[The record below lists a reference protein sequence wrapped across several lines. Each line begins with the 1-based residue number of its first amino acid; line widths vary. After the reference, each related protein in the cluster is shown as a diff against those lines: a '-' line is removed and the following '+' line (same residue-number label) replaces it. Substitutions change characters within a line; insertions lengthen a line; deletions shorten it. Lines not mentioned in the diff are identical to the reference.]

1 MRESEYRRNDKKP
14 QGKFIVRRDETLSAV
29 FGVLIFVALGIG
41 FGKIVG
47 VDSANDRAIQN
58 YRLNQLPRQMEERLA
73 KLRERDLPE
82 DRFNA
87 EAQRVYAALYKDA
100 MKARP
105 TLSAN
110 DRSRWATIRAL
121 VEKDARVYRFTPV
134 MKESEKEARAQ
145 ELAADASG
153 EAPEFRYLPSEIL
166 VNCEAEC
173 PEKFDSSK
181 IQGKRYAKKLVPYAI
196 DKTWETPGWDS
207 IDVVKHGLPDE
218 KWDPS
223 NPASGYLYS
232 SKPPLLPTVMAAPY
246 WVLNRVFGLS
256 LKEKPFLTARI
267 LLVIYN
273 LLPLGIAFCC
283 LARII
288 NLLGKSNWSKIFAFA
303 AAIFG
308 FFTLT
313 YVATLNNH
321 VPGFASISIALWAA
335 CEILC
340 LQRNGWFRFFCAGF
354 FGAFAVACDLP
365 SLAFAGLLCLALLVK
380 RPVKTIFVA
389 IPSGLVVAAAFFAT
403 NYVAHNTFVPAYAH
417 KRDHVALE
425 QTLSAGKENDET
437 LVAAAGLFDDKD
449 WYVYVYYPA
458 GRPRVP
464 SSAIISHWAN
474 RTGIDRGEPSKA
486 RYAFHST
493 VGLRGVFS
501 LTPIW
506 LLSLYGIILWIL
518 FGFEGSVRDLV
529 VKYECLG
536 GPRYGD
542 DDSDESDDDD
552 LDEYPDYYVER
563 ENDPDYDPDYDC
575 EYVDK
580 SERHV
585 RRSKRVSPF
594 RNRQSAFYFRIERD
608 KTEKALKTIRGFART
623 LAFIAATLT
632 VVFFVFFLTRDQG
645 DRNYGGICCCPRWFF
660 PLAPIL
666 IPCMLPALELFKGS
680 KITRAIAYLL
690 LFWSVVSAFYPTWNP
705 WISPWLYQL
714 AVDGGLFQPY

>member
-1 MRESEYRRNDKKP
+1 MRENEYRLYHKKP
-14 QGKFIVRRDETLSAV
+14 RGKLVVRRDEALSAV

-47 VDSANDRAIQN
+47 VESANDRAIQN

-82 DRFNA
+82 ERLEE
-87 EAQRVYAALYKDA
+87 EAKRIYAALYKDA

-134 MKESEKEARAQ
+134 MKDAEKEARAK
-145 ELAADASG
+145 ELAADATG
-153 EAPEFRYLPSEIL
+153 EAPGFRYLPGEIL
-166 VNCEAEC
+166 VNCEADC
-173 PEKFDSSK
+173 PEKFDATK
-181 IQGKRYAKKLVPYAI
+181 IQGTRYVKQIVPYAI
-196 DKTWETPGWDS
+196 DKAWETPGWDS

-256 LKEKPFLTARI
+256 LKKDPFLTARI
-267 LLVIYN
+267 LLVLYN

-283 LARII
+283 LARVI
-288 NLLGKSNWSKIFAFA
+288 NLLGESNWSKIFAFA
-303 AAIFG
+303 SAIFG

-340 LQRNGWFRFFCAGF
+340 LRRNGWFRFFCAGF

-365 SLAFAGLLCLALLVK
+365 SAAFAGLLCLALLIK
-380 RPVKTIFVA
+380 RPGKTLFVA

-403 NYVAHNTFVPAYAH
+403 NYIAHNTFVPAYAH

-425 QTLSAGKENDET
+425 QTLSAGKENDQEF
-437 LVAAAGLFDDKD
+437 AAAAQLFDDKD

-464 SSAIISHWAN
+464 KSATISHWAN

-493 VGLRGVFS
+493 IGLRGVFS

-506 LLSLYGIILWIL
+506 LLSLCGVLIWIL
-518 FGFEGSVRDLV
+518 GGFPSNPPVEFENSPYRKHAYSD
-529 VKYECLG
+529 YCSRRLG
-536 GPRYGD
+536 ET
-542 DDSDESDDDD
+542 S
-552 LDEYPDYYVER
+552 
-563 ENDPDYDPDYDC
+563 
-575 EYVDK
+575 
-580 SERHV
+580 SEI
-585 RRSKRVSPF
+585 P
-594 RNRQSAFYFRIERD
+594 Q
-608 KTEKALKTIRGFART
+608 KAKKEIGTFAWI
-623 LAFIAATLT
+623 LALIAATLT

-666 IPCMLPALELFKGS
+666 IPCMLPALELCKEW

-714 AVDGGLFQPY
+714 AVDGGYFQPY

>member
-1 MRESEYRRNDKKP
+1 MRESEYRRNDKKS

-58 YRLNQLPRQMEERLA
+58 YRLNQIPRQMEERLA

-82 DRFNA
+82 ERINE
-87 EAQRVYAALYKDA
+87 EAKRIYAALYKDA

-145 ELAADASG
+145 ELAADSPG
-153 EAPEFRYLPSEIL
+153 EAPGFRYLPSEIL

-173 PEKFDSSK
+173 PERFDSTK

-256 LKEKPFLTARI
+256 LKKDPFLTTRI
-267 LLVIYN
+267 LLVLYN

-321 VPGFASISIALWAA
+321 VPGFVSISIALWAA

-340 LQRNGWFRFFCAGF
+340 LKRDGWFRFFCAGF

-365 SLAFAGLLCLALLVK
+365 SLAFAGLLCLALLIK
-380 RPVKTIFVA
+380 RPGKTLFVA

-425 QTLSAGKENDET
+425 QTLSAGKENDEAI
-437 LVAAAGLFDDKD
+437 VAAAELFDDKD

-464 SSAIISHWAN
+464 SSAMISHWAN
-474 RTGIDRGEPSKA
+474 RSGIDRGEPSKA

-506 LLSLYGIILWIL
+506 LLSLFGILIWL
-518 FGFEGSVRDLV
+518 FANDKISQSESPVECEG
-529 VKYECLG
+529 
-536 GPRYGD
+536 P
-542 DDSDESDDDD
+542 DDS
-552 LDEYPDYYVER
+552 
-563 ENDPDYDPDYDC
+563 
-575 EYVDK
+575 
-580 SERHV
+580 
-585 RRSKRVSPF
+585 
-594 RNRQSAFYFRIERD
+594 QI
-608 KTEKALKTIRGFART
+608 EKAHRAIRGFART
-623 LAFIAATLT
+623 LALIAATLT

-666 IPCMLPALELFKGS
+666 IPCMLPALEVVRES
-680 KITRAIAYLL
+680 KIRRAIAYLL
-690 LFWSVVSAFYPTWNP
+690 LFWSVVSASYPTWSP
-705 WISPWLYQL
+705 WVSPWLYQL
-714 AVDGGLFQPY
+714 AVDGGFFQPY

>member
-1 MRESEYRRNDKKP
+1 MRESEDRRDNKKP
-14 QGKFIVRRDETLSAV
+14 QGKLVVRRDEALSAV
-29 FGVLIFVALGIG
+29 FGVLIVVAMGIG

-47 VDSANDRAIQN
+47 VESANDRAIQN

-82 DRFNA
+82 ERIDE
-87 EAQRVYAALYKDA
+87 EAKRIYAALYKDA

-121 VEKDARVYRFTPV
+121 VEKEARVYRFAPV
-134 MKESEKEARAQ
+134 MSDAEKEARAQ

-153 EAPEFRYLPSEIL
+153 EAPGFRYLPGEIL
-166 VNCEAEC
+166 VNCEADC
-173 PEKFDSSK
+173 PEKIDSSK

-207 IDVVKHGLPDE
+207 IDVVKHALPDE

-256 LKEKPFLTARI
+256 LKKDPFLTTRI
-267 LLVIYN
+267 LLVLYN

-283 LARII
+283 LARVI
-288 NLLGKSNWSKIFAFA
+288 NLLGRSNWSKIFAFA
-303 AAIFG
+303 SAIFG

-340 LQRNGWFRFFCAGF
+340 LGRNDPFRFFCAGF

-365 SLAFAGLLCLALLVK
+365 TLAFAGLLCLILLFK
-380 RPVKTIFVA
+380 RPGKTLLVA

-403 NYVAHNTFVPAYAH
+403 NYIAHNTFVPAYAH

-425 QTLSAGKENDET
+425 QTLGAGKENDQEF
-437 LVAAAGLFDDKD
+437 VAAAQLFDDKD

-464 SSAIISHWAN
+464 KSAIVSHWAN
-474 RTGIDRGEPSKA
+474 RNGIDRGEPSKA

-493 VGLRGVFS
+493 IGLRGVFS

-506 LLSLYGIILWIL
+506 LLSLYGVLIWM
-518 FGFEGSVRDLV
+518 
-529 VKYECLG
+529 LG
-536 GPRYGD
+536 GFQLFPSESSVEYAENP
-542 DDSDESDDDD
+542 DSTN
-552 LDEYPDYYVER
+552 R
-563 ENDPDYDPDYDC
+563 R
-575 EYVDK
+575 
-580 SERHV
+580 SERSGGK
-585 RRSKRVSPF
+585 RSEVVEAR
-594 RNRQSAFYFRIERD
+594 
-608 KTEKALKTIRGFART
+608 KAIGSFAWS

-666 IPCMLPALELFKGS
+666 IPCMLPALESIRNS
-680 KITRAIAYLL
+680 KLGRAIAYLL

-714 AVDGGLFQPY
+714 AVDGGFFKPY

>member
-58 YRLNQLPRQMEERLA
+58 YRLNQIPRQMEERLA

-82 DRFNA
+82 ERINE
-87 EAQRVYAALYKDA
+87 EAKRIYAALYKDA

-145 ELAADASG
+145 ELAAGAPG
-153 EAPEFRYLPSEIL
+153 EAPGFRYLPSEIL

-173 PEKFDSSK
+173 PERFDSTK

-256 LKEKPFLTARI
+256 LKKDPFLTTRI
-267 LLVIYN
+267 LLVLYN

-321 VPGFASISIALWAA
+321 VPGFVSISIALWAA

-340 LQRNGWFRFFCAGF
+340 LKRDGWFRFFCAGF

-365 SLAFAGLLCLALLVK
+365 SLAFAGLLCLALLIK
-380 RPVKTIFVA
+380 RPGKTLFVA

-425 QTLSAGKENDET
+425 QTLSAGKENDEA
-437 LVAAAGLFDDKD
+437 LVAAAELFDDKD

-506 LLSLYGIILWIL
+506 LLSLFGILIWL
-518 FGFEGSVRDLV
+518 FANDKISQSESPVECEG
-529 VKYECLG
+529 
-536 GPRYGD
+536 P
-542 DDSDESDDDD
+542 DDS
-552 LDEYPDYYVER
+552 
-563 ENDPDYDPDYDC
+563 
-575 EYVDK
+575 
-580 SERHV
+580 
-585 RRSKRVSPF
+585 
-594 RNRQSAFYFRIERD
+594 QI
-608 KTEKALKTIRGFART
+608 EKARRAIRGFART

-666 IPCMLPALELFKGS
+666 IPCMLPALEVVRES
-680 KITRAIAYLL
+680 KIRRAIAYLL
-690 LFWSVVSAFYPTWNP
+690 LFWSVVSAFYPTWSP
-705 WISPWLYQL
+705 WVSPWLYQL
-714 AVDGGLFQPY
+714 AVDGGFFQPY

>member
-1 MRESEYRRNDKKP
+1 MRESEYRRNDKKS

-58 YRLNQLPRQMEERLA
+58 YRLNQIPRQMEERLA

-82 DRFNA
+82 ERINE
-87 EAQRVYAALYKDA
+87 EAKRIYAALYKDA

-153 EAPEFRYLPSEIL
+153 EAPGFRYLPSEIL

-173 PEKFDSSK
+173 SERFDSTK

-223 NPASGYLYS
+223 NPTSGYLYS

-256 LKEKPFLTARI
+256 LKKDPFLTTRI
-267 LLVIYN
+267 LLVLYN

-321 VPGFASISIALWAA
+321 VPGFVSISIALWAA

-340 LQRNGWFRFFCAGF
+340 LKRDGWFRFFCAGF

-365 SLAFAGLLCLALLVK
+365 SLAFAGLLCLALLIK
-380 RPVKTIFVA
+380 RPGKTLFVA

-425 QTLSAGKENDET
+425 QTLSAGKENDEAI
-437 LVAAAGLFDDKD
+437 VAAAELFDDKD

-464 SSAIISHWAN
+464 SSAMISHWAN
-474 RTGIDRGEPSKA
+474 RSGIDRGEPSKA

-506 LLSLYGIILWIL
+506 LLSLFGILIWL
-518 FGFEGSVRDLV
+518 FANDKISQSESPVECEG
-529 VKYECLG
+529 
-536 GPRYGD
+536 P
-542 DDSDESDDDD
+542 DDS
-552 LDEYPDYYVER
+552 
-563 ENDPDYDPDYDC
+563 
-575 EYVDK
+575 
-580 SERHV
+580 
-585 RRSKRVSPF
+585 
-594 RNRQSAFYFRIERD
+594 QI
-608 KTEKALKTIRGFART
+608 EKAHRAIRGFART
-623 LAFIAATLT
+623 LALIAATLT

-666 IPCMLPALELFKGS
+666 IPCMLPALEVVRES
-680 KITRAIAYLL
+680 KIRRAIAYLL
-690 LFWSVVSAFYPTWNP
+690 LFWSVVSAFYPTWSP
-705 WISPWLYQL
+705 WVSPWLYQL
-714 AVDGGLFQPY
+714 AVDGGFFQPY

>member
-58 YRLNQLPRQMEERLA
+58 YRLNQIPRQMEERLA

-82 DRFNA
+82 ERINE
-87 EAQRVYAALYKDA
+87 EAKRIYAALYKDA

-145 ELAADASG
+145 ELAADAPG
-153 EAPEFRYLPSEIL
+153 EAPGFRYLPSEIL

-173 PEKFDSSK
+173 PERFDSTK

-256 LKEKPFLTARI
+256 LKKDPFLTTRI
-267 LLVIYN
+267 LLVLYN

-321 VPGFASISIALWAA
+321 VPGFVSISIALWAA

-340 LQRNGWFRFFCAGF
+340 LKRDGWFRFFCAGF

-365 SLAFAGLLCLALLVK
+365 SLAFAGLLCLALLIK
-380 RPVKTIFVA
+380 RPGKTLFVA

-425 QTLSAGKENDET
+425 QTLSAGKENDEA
-437 LVAAAGLFDDKD
+437 LVAAAELFDDKD

-464 SSAIISHWAN
+464 SSAMISHWAN
-474 RTGIDRGEPSKA
+474 RSGIDRGEPSKA

-506 LLSLYGIILWIL
+506 LLSLCGILIWL
-518 FGFEGSVRDLV
+518 FTDDKISQSESPVECEG
-529 VKYECLG
+529 
-536 GPRYGD
+536 P
-542 DDSDESDDDD
+542 DDS
-552 LDEYPDYYVER
+552 
-563 ENDPDYDPDYDC
+563 
-575 EYVDK
+575 
-580 SERHV
+580 
-585 RRSKRVSPF
+585 
-594 RNRQSAFYFRIERD
+594 QI
-608 KTEKALKTIRGFART
+608 EKAHRAIRGFART
-623 LAFIAATLT
+623 LALIAATLT

-666 IPCMLPALELFKGS
+666 IPCMLPALEVVRES
-680 KITRAIAYLL
+680 KIRRAIAYLL
-690 LFWSVVSAFYPTWNP
+690 LFWSVVSAFYPTWSP
-705 WISPWLYQL
+705 WVSPWLYQL
-714 AVDGGLFQPY
+714 AVDGGFFQPY

>member
-58 YRLNQLPRQMEERLA
+58 YRLNQIPRQMEERLA

-82 DRFNA
+82 ERINE
-87 EAQRVYAALYKDA
+87 EAKRIYAALYKDA

-145 ELAADASG
+145 ELAADAPG
-153 EAPEFRYLPSEIL
+153 EAPGFRYLPSEIL

-173 PEKFDSSK
+173 PERFDSTK

-256 LKEKPFLTARI
+256 LKKDPFLTTRI
-267 LLVIYN
+267 LLVLYN

-321 VPGFASISIALWAA
+321 VPGFVSISIALWAA

-340 LQRNGWFRFFCAGF
+340 LKRDGWFRFFCAGF

-365 SLAFAGLLCLALLVK
+365 SLAFAGLLCLALLIK
-380 RPVKTIFVA
+380 RPGKTLFVA

-425 QTLSAGKENDET
+425 QTLSAGKENGEA
-437 LVAAAGLFDDKD
+437 LVAAAELFDDKD

-464 SSAIISHWAN
+464 SSAMISHWAN
-474 RTGIDRGEPSKA
+474 RSGIDRGEPSKA

-506 LLSLYGIILWIL
+506 LLSLFGILIWL
-518 FGFEGSVRDLV
+518 FANDKISQSESPVECEG
-529 VKYECLG
+529 
-536 GPRYGD
+536 
-542 DDSDESDDDD
+542 
-552 LDEYPDYYVER
+552 PD
-563 ENDPDYDPDYDC
+563 
-575 EYVDK
+575 
-580 SERHV
+580 
-585 RRSKRVSPF
+585 VS
-594 RNRQSAFYFRIERD
+594 QI
-608 KTEKALKTIRGFART
+608 EKAHRAIRGFART
-623 LAFIAATLT
+623 LALIAATLT

-666 IPCMLPALELFKGS
+666 IPCMLPALEVVRES
-680 KITRAIAYLL
+680 KIRRAIAYLL
-690 LFWSVVSAFYPTWNP
+690 LFWSVVSAFYPTWSP
-705 WISPWLYQL
+705 WVSPWLYQL
-714 AVDGGLFQPY
+714 AVDGGFFQPY

>member
-1 MRESEYRRNDKKP
+1 MRESEYRRNDKKS

-58 YRLNQLPRQMEERLA
+58 YRLNQIPRQMEERLA

-82 DRFNA
+82 ERINE
-87 EAQRVYAALYKDA
+87 EAKRIYAALYKDA

-145 ELAADASG
+145 ELAADSPG
-153 EAPEFRYLPSEIL
+153 EAPGFRYLPSEIL

-173 PEKFDSSK
+173 PERFDSTK

-256 LKEKPFLTARI
+256 LKKDPFLTTRI
-267 LLVIYN
+267 LLVLYN

-321 VPGFASISIALWAA
+321 VPGFVSISIALWAA

-340 LQRNGWFRFFCAGF
+340 LKRDGWFRFFCAGF

-365 SLAFAGLLCLALLVK
+365 SLAFAGLLCLALLIK
-380 RPVKTIFVA
+380 RPGKTLFVA

-425 QTLSAGKENDET
+425 QTLSAGKENDEA
-437 LVAAAGLFDDKD
+437 LVAAAELFDDKD

-464 SSAIISHWAN
+464 SSAMISHWAN
-474 RTGIDRGEPSKA
+474 RSGIDRGEPSKA

-506 LLSLYGIILWIL
+506 LLSLFGILIWL
-518 FGFEGSVRDLV
+518 FANDKISQSESPVECEG
-529 VKYECLG
+529 
-536 GPRYGD
+536 P
-542 DDSDESDDDD
+542 DDS
-552 LDEYPDYYVER
+552 
-563 ENDPDYDPDYDC
+563 
-575 EYVDK
+575 
-580 SERHV
+580 
-585 RRSKRVSPF
+585 
-594 RNRQSAFYFRIERD
+594 QI
-608 KTEKALKTIRGFART
+608 EKAHRAIRGFART
-623 LAFIAATLT
+623 LALIAATLT

-666 IPCMLPALELFKGS
+666 IPCMLPALEVVRES
-680 KITRAIAYLL
+680 KIRRAIAYLL
-690 LFWSVVSAFYPTWNP
+690 LFWSVVSASYPTWSP
-705 WISPWLYQL
+705 WVSPWLYQL
-714 AVDGGLFQPY
+714 AVDGGFFQPY

>member
-58 YRLNQLPRQMEERLA
+58 YRLNQIPRQMEERLA

-82 DRFNA
+82 ERINE
-87 EAQRVYAALYKDA
+87 EAKRIYAALYKDA

-145 ELAADASG
+145 ELAADAPG
-153 EAPEFRYLPSEIL
+153 EAPGFRYLPSEIL

-173 PEKFDSSK
+173 PERFDSTK

-256 LKEKPFLTARI
+256 LKKDPFLTTRI
-267 LLVIYN
+267 LLVLYN

-321 VPGFASISIALWAA
+321 VPGFVSISIALWAA

-340 LQRNGWFRFFCAGF
+340 LKRDGWFRFFCAGF

-365 SLAFAGLLCLALLVK
+365 SLAFAGLLCLALLIK
-380 RPVKTIFVA
+380 RPGKTLFVA

-425 QTLSAGKENDET
+425 QTLSAGKENDEA
-437 LVAAAGLFDDKD
+437 LVAAAELFDDKD

-464 SSAIISHWAN
+464 SSAMISHWAN
-474 RTGIDRGEPSKA
+474 RSGIDRGEPSKA

-506 LLSLYGIILWIL
+506 LLSLFGILIWL
-518 FGFEGSVRDLV
+518 FANDKISQSESPVECEG
-529 VKYECLG
+529 
-536 GPRYGD
+536 P
-542 DDSDESDDDD
+542 DDS
-552 LDEYPDYYVER
+552 
-563 ENDPDYDPDYDC
+563 
-575 EYVDK
+575 
-580 SERHV
+580 
-585 RRSKRVSPF
+585 
-594 RNRQSAFYFRIERD
+594 QI
-608 KTEKALKTIRGFART
+608 EKAHRAIRGFART
-623 LAFIAATLT
+623 LALIAATLT

-666 IPCMLPALELFKGS
+666 IPCMLPALEVVRES
-680 KITRAIAYLL
+680 KIRRAIAYLL
-690 LFWSVVSAFYPTWNP
+690 LFWSVVSAFYPTWSP
-705 WISPWLYQL
+705 WVSPWLYQL
-714 AVDGGLFQPY
+714 AVDGGFFQPY

>member
-58 YRLNQLPRQMEERLA
+58 YRLNQIPRQMEERLA

-82 DRFNA
+82 ERINE
-87 EAQRVYAALYKDA
+87 EAKRIYAALYKDA

-145 ELAADASG
+145 ELAADAPG
-153 EAPEFRYLPSEIL
+153 EAPGFRYLPSEIL

-173 PEKFDSSK
+173 PERFDSTK

-207 IDVVKHGLPDE
+207 IDVVKHALPDE
-218 KWDPS
+218 KWAPS

-256 LKEKPFLTARI
+256 LKKDPFLTTRI
-267 LLVIYN
+267 LLVLYN

-321 VPGFASISIALWAA
+321 VPGFVSISIALWAA

-340 LQRNGWFRFFCAGF
+340 LKRDGWFRFFCAGF

-365 SLAFAGLLCLALLVK
+365 SLAFAGLLCLALLIK
-380 RPVKTIFVA
+380 RPGKTLFVA

-425 QTLSAGKENDET
+425 QTLSAGKENDEA
-437 LVAAAGLFDDKD
+437 LVAAAELFDDKD

-464 SSAIISHWAN
+464 SSAMISHWAN
-474 RTGIDRGEPSKA
+474 RSGIDRGEPSKA

-506 LLSLYGIILWIL
+506 LLSLFGILIWL
-518 FGFEGSVRDLV
+518 FANDKISQSESPVECEG
-529 VKYECLG
+529 
-536 GPRYGD
+536 P
-542 DDSDESDDDD
+542 DDS
-552 LDEYPDYYVER
+552 
-563 ENDPDYDPDYDC
+563 
-575 EYVDK
+575 
-580 SERHV
+580 
-585 RRSKRVSPF
+585 
-594 RNRQSAFYFRIERD
+594 QI
-608 KTEKALKTIRGFART
+608 EKAHRAIRGFART
-623 LAFIAATLT
+623 LALIAATLT

-666 IPCMLPALELFKGS
+666 IPCMLPALEVVRES
-680 KITRAIAYLL
+680 KIRRAIAYLL
-690 LFWSVVSAFYPTWNP
+690 LFWSVVSAFYPTWSP
-705 WISPWLYQL
+705 WVSPWLYQL
-714 AVDGGLFQPY
+714 AVDGGFFQPY

>member
-58 YRLNQLPRQMEERLA
+58 YRLNQIPRQMEERLA

-82 DRFNA
+82 GRINE
-87 EAQRVYAALYKDA
+87 EAKRIYAALYKDA

-145 ELAADASG
+145 ELAADAPG
-153 EAPEFRYLPSEIL
+153 EAPGFRYLPSEIL

-173 PEKFDSSK
+173 PERFDSTK

-256 LKEKPFLTARI
+256 LKKDPFLTTRI
-267 LLVIYN
+267 LLVLYN

-321 VPGFASISIALWAA
+321 VPGFVSISIALWAA

-340 LQRNGWFRFFCAGF
+340 LKRDGWFRFFCAGF

-365 SLAFAGLLCLALLVK
+365 SLAFAGLLCLALLIK
-380 RPVKTIFVA
+380 RPGKTLFVA

-425 QTLSAGKENDET
+425 QTLSAGKENDEA
-437 LVAAAGLFDDKD
+437 LVAAAELFDDKD

-464 SSAIISHWAN
+464 SSAMISHWAN
-474 RTGIDRGEPSKA
+474 RSGIDRGEPSKA

-506 LLSLYGIILWIL
+506 LLSLFGILIWL
-518 FGFEGSVRDLV
+518 FANDKISQSESPVECEG
-529 VKYECLG
+529 
-536 GPRYGD
+536 P
-542 DDSDESDDDD
+542 DDS
-552 LDEYPDYYVER
+552 
-563 ENDPDYDPDYDC
+563 
-575 EYVDK
+575 
-580 SERHV
+580 
-585 RRSKRVSPF
+585 
-594 RNRQSAFYFRIERD
+594 QI
-608 KTEKALKTIRGFART
+608 EKAHRAIRGFART
-623 LAFIAATLT
+623 LALIAATLT

-666 IPCMLPALELFKGS
+666 IPCMLPALEVVRES
-680 KITRAIAYLL
+680 KIRRAIAYLL
-690 LFWSVVSAFYPTWNP
+690 LFWSVVSAFYPTWSP
-705 WISPWLYQL
+705 WVSPWLYQL
-714 AVDGGLFQPY
+714 AVDGGFFQPY

>member
-58 YRLNQLPRQMEERLA
+58 YRLNQIPRQMEERLA

-82 DRFNA
+82 ERINE
-87 EAQRVYAALYKDA
+87 EAKRIYAALYKDA

-145 ELAADASG
+145 ELADDAPG
-153 EAPEFRYLPSEIL
+153 EAPGFRYLPSEIL

-173 PEKFDSSK
+173 PERFDSTK

-256 LKEKPFLTARI
+256 LKKDPFLTTRI
-267 LLVIYN
+267 LLVLYN

-321 VPGFASISIALWAA
+321 VPGFVSISIALWAA

-340 LQRNGWFRFFCAGF
+340 LKRDGWFRFFCAGF

-365 SLAFAGLLCLALLVK
+365 SLAFAGLLCLALLIK
-380 RPVKTIFVA
+380 RPGKTLFVA

-425 QTLSAGKENDET
+425 QTLSAGKENDEA
-437 LVAAAGLFDDKD
+437 LVAAAELFDDKD

-464 SSAIISHWAN
+464 SSAMISHWAN
-474 RTGIDRGEPSKA
+474 RSGIDRGEPSKA

-506 LLSLYGIILWIL
+506 LLSLFGILIWL
-518 FGFEGSVRDLV
+518 FANDKISQSESPVECEG
-529 VKYECLG
+529 
-536 GPRYGD
+536 P
-542 DDSDESDDDD
+542 DDS
-552 LDEYPDYYVER
+552 
-563 ENDPDYDPDYDC
+563 
-575 EYVDK
+575 
-580 SERHV
+580 
-585 RRSKRVSPF
+585 
-594 RNRQSAFYFRIERD
+594 QI
-608 KTEKALKTIRGFART
+608 EKAHRAIRGFART
-623 LAFIAATLT
+623 LALIAATLT

-666 IPCMLPALELFKGS
+666 IPCMLPALEVVRES
-680 KITRAIAYLL
+680 KIRRAIAYLL
-690 LFWSVVSAFYPTWNP
+690 LFWSVVSAFYPTWSP
-705 WISPWLYQL
+705 WVSPWLYQL
-714 AVDGGLFQPY
+714 AVDGGFFQPY

>member
-58 YRLNQLPRQMEERLA
+58 YRLNQIPRQMEERLA

-82 DRFNA
+82 ERINE
-87 EAQRVYAALYKDA
+87 EAKRIYAALYKDA

-145 ELAADASG
+145 ELAADAPE
-153 EAPEFRYLPSEIL
+153 EAPGFRYLPSEIL

-173 PEKFDSSK
+173 PERFDSTK

-246 WVLNRVFGLS
+246 WILNRVFGLS
-256 LKEKPFLTARI
+256 LKKDPFLTTRI
-267 LLVIYN
+267 LLVLYN

-288 NLLGKSNWSKIFAFA
+288 NLLGKSDWSKIFAFA

-321 VPGFASISIALWAA
+321 VPGFVSISIALWAA

-340 LQRNGWFRFFCAGF
+340 LKRDGWFRFFCAGF

-365 SLAFAGLLCLALLVK
+365 SLAFAGLLCLALLIK
-380 RPVKTIFVA
+380 RPGKTLFVA

-425 QTLSAGKENDET
+425 QTLSAGKENDEA
-437 LVAAAGLFDDKD
+437 LVAAAELFDDKD

-464 SSAIISHWAN
+464 SSAMISHWAS
-474 RTGIDRGEPSKA
+474 RSGIDRGEPSKA

-506 LLSLYGIILWIL
+506 LLSLCGILIWL
-518 FGFEGSVRDLV
+518 FANDKISQSESPVECEG
-529 VKYECLG
+529 
-536 GPRYGD
+536 P
-542 DDSDESDDDD
+542 DDS
-552 LDEYPDYYVER
+552 
-563 ENDPDYDPDYDC
+563 
-575 EYVDK
+575 
-580 SERHV
+580 
-585 RRSKRVSPF
+585 
-594 RNRQSAFYFRIERD
+594 QI
-608 KTEKALKTIRGFART
+608 EKAHRAIRGFART
-623 LAFIAATLT
+623 LALIAATLT
-632 VVFFVFFLTRDQG
+632 VVFFVFFLTRNQG

-666 IPCMLPALELFKGS
+666 IPCMLPALEVVRES
-680 KITRAIAYLL
+680 KIRRAIAYLL
-690 LFWSVVSAFYPTWNP
+690 LFWSVVSAFYPTWSP
-705 WISPWLYQL
+705 WVSPWLYQL
-714 AVDGGLFQPY
+714 AVDGGFFQPY

>member
-58 YRLNQLPRQMEERLA
+58 YRLNQIPRQMEERLA

-82 DRFNA
+82 ERINE
-87 EAQRVYAALYKDA
+87 EAKRIYAALYKDA

-145 ELAADASG
+145 ELADDAPG
-153 EAPEFRYLPSEIL
+153 EAPGFRYLPSEIL

-173 PEKFDSSK
+173 PERFDSTK

-256 LKEKPFLTARI
+256 LKKDPFLTTRI
-267 LLVIYN
+267 LLVLYN

-283 LARII
+283 IARII
-288 NLLGKSNWSKIFAFA
+288 NLLGRSNWSKIFAFA

-321 VPGFASISIALWAA
+321 VPGFVSISIALWAA

-340 LQRNGWFRFFCAGF
+340 LKRDGWFRFFCAGF

-365 SLAFAGLLCLALLVK
+365 SLAFAGLLCLALLIK
-380 RPVKTIFVA
+380 RPGKTLFVA

-425 QTLSAGKENDET
+425 QTLSAGKENDEA
-437 LVAAAGLFDDKD
+437 LVAAAELFDDKD

-464 SSAIISHWAN
+464 SSAMISHWAN
-474 RTGIDRGEPSKA
+474 RSGIDRGEPSKA

-506 LLSLYGIILWIL
+506 LLSLFGILIWL
-518 FGFEGSVRDLV
+518 FTDDKISRPESPVECEG
-529 VKYECLG
+529 
-536 GPRYGD
+536 P
-542 DDSDESDDDD
+542 DDS
-552 LDEYPDYYVER
+552 
-563 ENDPDYDPDYDC
+563 
-575 EYVDK
+575 
-580 SERHV
+580 
-585 RRSKRVSPF
+585 
-594 RNRQSAFYFRIERD
+594 QI
-608 KTEKALKTIRGFART
+608 EKAHRAIRGFART
-623 LAFIAATLT
+623 LALIAATLT

-666 IPCMLPALELFKGS
+666 IPCMLPALEVVRES
-680 KITRAIAYLL
+680 KIRRAIAYLL
-690 LFWSVVSAFYPTWNP
+690 LFWSVVSAFYPTWSP
-705 WISPWLYQL
+705 WVSPWLYQL
-714 AVDGGLFQPY
+714 AVDGGFFQPY

>member
-1 MRESEYRRNDKKP
+1 MRESEYRRNDKKS

-58 YRLNQLPRQMEERLA
+58 YRLNQIPRQMEERLA

-82 DRFNA
+82 ERINE
-87 EAQRVYAALYKDA
+87 EAKRIYAALYKDA

-145 ELAADASG
+145 ELAADSPG
-153 EAPEFRYLPSEIL
+153 EAPGFRYLPSEIL

-173 PEKFDSSK
+173 PERFDSTK

-256 LKEKPFLTARI
+256 LKKDPFLTTRI
-267 LLVIYN
+267 LLVLYN

-321 VPGFASISIALWAA
+321 VPGFVSISIALWAA

-340 LQRNGWFRFFCAGF
+340 LKRDGWFRFFCAGF

-365 SLAFAGLLCLALLVK
+365 SLAFAGLLCLALLIK
-380 RPVKTIFVA
+380 RPGKTLFVA

-425 QTLSAGKENDET
+425 QTLSAGKENDEA
-437 LVAAAGLFDDKD
+437 LVAAAELFDDKD

-464 SSAIISHWAN
+464 SSAMISHWAN
-474 RTGIDRGEPSKA
+474 RSGIDRGEPSKA

-506 LLSLYGIILWIL
+506 LLSLFGILIWL
-518 FGFEGSVRDLV
+518 FANDKISQSESPVESEG
-529 VKYECLG
+529 
-536 GPRYGD
+536 P
-542 DDSDESDDDD
+542 DDS
-552 LDEYPDYYVER
+552 
-563 ENDPDYDPDYDC
+563 
-575 EYVDK
+575 
-580 SERHV
+580 
-585 RRSKRVSPF
+585 
-594 RNRQSAFYFRIERD
+594 QI
-608 KTEKALKTIRGFART
+608 EKAHRAIRGFART
-623 LAFIAATLT
+623 LALIAATLT

-666 IPCMLPALELFKGS
+666 IPCMLPALEVVRES
-680 KITRAIAYLL
+680 KIRRAIAYLL
-690 LFWSVVSAFYPTWNP
+690 LFWSVVSASYPTWSP
-705 WISPWLYQL
+705 WVSPWLYQL
-714 AVDGGLFQPY
+714 AVDGGFFQPY

>member
-58 YRLNQLPRQMEERLA
+58 YRLNQIPRQMEERLA

-82 DRFNA
+82 ERINE
-87 EAQRVYAALYKDA
+87 EAKRIYAALYKDA

-145 ELAADASG
+145 ELADDAPG
-153 EAPEFRYLPSEIL
+153 EAPGFRYLPSEIL

-173 PEKFDSSK
+173 PERFDSTK

-256 LKEKPFLTARI
+256 LKKDPFLTTRI
-267 LLVIYN
+267 LLVLYN

-321 VPGFASISIALWAA
+321 VPGFVSISIALWAA

-340 LQRNGWFRFFCAGF
+340 LKRDGWFRFFCAGF

-365 SLAFAGLLCLALLVK
+365 SLAFAGLLCLALLIK
-380 RPVKTIFVA
+380 RPGKTLFVA

-425 QTLSAGKENDET
+425 QTLSAGKENDEA
-437 LVAAAGLFDDKD
+437 LVAAAELFDDKD

-464 SSAIISHWAN
+464 SSAMISHWAN
-474 RTGIDRGEPSKA
+474 RSGIDRGEPSKA

-506 LLSLYGIILWIL
+506 LLSLFGILIWL
-518 FGFEGSVRDLV
+518 FANDKISQSESPVECEG
-529 VKYECLG
+529 
-536 GPRYGD
+536 P
-542 DDSDESDDDD
+542 DDS
-552 LDEYPDYYVER
+552 
-563 ENDPDYDPDYDC
+563 
-575 EYVDK
+575 
-580 SERHV
+580 
-585 RRSKRVSPF
+585 
-594 RNRQSAFYFRIERD
+594 QI
-608 KTEKALKTIRGFART
+608 EKARRAIRGFART

-666 IPCMLPALELFKGS
+666 IPCMLPALEVVRES
-680 KITRAIAYLL
+680 KIRRAIAYLL
-690 LFWSVVSAFYPTWNP
+690 LFWSVVSAFYPTWSP
-705 WISPWLYQL
+705 WVSPWLYQL
-714 AVDGGLFQPY
+714 AVDGGFFQPY